1 MREKVNSIL
10 ESKIAKSIVKNSVK
24 TSGFICL
31 ALYEFGA
38 ITFEAFFPPNYSF
51 TKPWR
56 RLFSMYN
63 YEKPNR
69 RNVGENLKRLIEYG
83 LVEKEGNFLKLT
95 EYGKLIIKPAMQKRQ
110 IIRRKWDGKYRLVI
124 FDIPEI
130 RKKARAWLREEL
142 YLLNYTPLQ
151 KSVFIGKY
159 PLTPDIVEKIKKLN
173 LRNFVNYLLVDRVFD
188 EKKLKFL

>member
-1 MREKVNSIL
+1 MGEKVNSIL

-38 ITFEAFFPPNYSF
+38 ITLEAFFPPNYSYA
-51 TKPWR
+51 KPWR

-63 YEKPNR
+63 YEKPDR
-69 RNVGENLKRLIEYG
+69 RNVSENLKRLIEYG

-95 EYGKLIIKPAMQKRQ
+95 EYGKLIIKPAVQKRQ
-110 IIRRKWDGKYRLVI
+110 IIKKKWDGKYRLVI

-130 RKKARAWLREEL
+130 RKKARVWLREEL

-173 LRNFVNYLLVDRVFD
+173 LHDFVNYLLVDRVFD
-188 EKKLKFL
+188 EKRLKF